1 MLPPRAGPER
11 AVFPNILSARSCRE
25 GLSAVPACLETVRPA
40 LAIGRRTGGGRT
52 ADEVMVGDLRSL
64 AGEPEAA
71 GARLAADG
79 EEGRKRILIEL
90 TEEQREALRAQ
101 LELYG
106 DEASELVLLA
116 GGTELGTFGVRARP
130 RPY

>member
-1 MLPPRAGPER
+1 
-11 AVFPNILSARSCRE
+11 
-25 GLSAVPACLETVRPA
+25 
-40 LAIGRRTGGGRT
+40 
-52 ADEVMVGDLRSL
+52 MVGDLRSL
-64 AGEPEAA
+64 AGEPEAV

-79 EEGRKRILIEL
+79 AEGRKQILIEL